1 MASLGQKFIADEMP
15 KGAGYDPLPAGW
27 YTATIT
33 KADLVETQS
42 RTGKYIKV
50 RYDIVGPSHAG
61 RVVFGNLN
69 MSNENPKAEEIG
81 RQQIGEIC
89 RAIGIAVLSDTDQ
102 LVGGNLDI
110 KLSIRAATEQYEAQN
125 EVKGFR
131 AVGGSSGASGGI
143 PKAAASSS
151 KAPAAAGG
159 KAPPPW
165 AKKS

>member
-1 MASLGQKFIADEMP
+1 MANLGQTFITDEMP
-15 KGAGYDPLPAGW
+15 KGTGYDPLPAGW
-27 YTATIT
+27 YTATIA
-33 KADLVETQS
+33 KAELVETQS
-42 RTGKYIKV
+42 KTGQYIKV

-69 MSNENPKAEEIG
+69 IRNENPKAEEIG
-81 RQQIGEIC
+81 RQQMGDVM
-89 RAIGIAVLSDTDQ
+89 RAIGLAKLSDTDQ
-102 LVGGNLDI
+102 LVGGSLDI
-110 KLSIRAATEQYEAQN
+110 KLSIRAAIEQYEAQN

-131 AVGGSSGASGGI
+131 AASGASGSI
-143 PKAAASSS
+143 PKASASSV